1 MSLMMRE
8 DLRLAVSIGL
18 AAGLGSISSIP
29 DGYYLPLTIAA
40 VMAGSYGSSYA
51 LGLQRVI
58 CTLLGAIVLLICQ
71 PALVQLPFPV
81 GLALVLGLI
90 RWIGGMLG
98 LQAGYKIAG
107 LVVIMGWTMQ
117 STAAI
122 DTWLGLKV
130 SWTALGVLLALLSLN
145 LFWPS
150 TAIRDHH
157 RAFQR
162 LLTMQCEALLQ
173 QVSAGRLSPG
183 LRKQRHREL
192 MRALLDLQQSRAAAV
207 AELGTN
213 PYRQPLMHLWQD
225 LERCCAALAG
235 CITALRALREPETC
249 LSPMLEQLHAAESA
263 LFEACAELLGVWI
276 AALRVDPLRS
286 PDQHGTFK
294 LAACIDQLRL
304 CEQAVFQMDQVLPIA
319 TPLQFQ
325 MVSRRLLLCHQV
337 GAILQRMDARWL
349 EMISGRHHVSVHQ

>member
-1 MSLMMRE
+1 MLRE

-18 AAGLGSISSIP
+18 AAGLGSISSVP
-29 DGYYLPLTIAA
+29 DGYYLPLTLAA
-40 VMAGSYGSSYA
+40 VMAGSYGSSYV
-51 LGLQRVI
+51 LGLQRI
-58 CTLLGAIVLLICQ
+58 LCTLLGAIVLLICQ

-90 RWIGGMLG
+90 RWIGGVLR
-98 LQAGYKIAG
+98 LQAGYKVAG

-162 LLTMQCEALLQ
+162 LLSMQREALLQ
-173 QVSAGRLSPG
+173 QVSASRLSPG

-192 MRALLDLQQSRAAAV
+192 MGALLDLRQSRSAAV

-213 PYRQPLMHLWQD
+213 PYSQPLIHLWQD
-225 LERCCAALAG
+225 LERCCAGLAG
-235 CITALRALREPETC
+235 CITALRALREPVVSSAAMNHLHDAERRLLEVC
-249 LSPMLEQLHAAESA
+249 AEQLSI
-263 LFEACAELLGVWI
+263 WI
-276 AALRVDPLRS
+276 AALQVDPLRPPRRPGS
-286 PDQHGTFK
+286 PALGEC
-294 LAACIDQLRL
+294 LDQLRR
-304 CEQAVFQMDQVLPIA
+304 CEQVAFQLDQRLPIA
-319 TPLQFQ
+319 TSLQFHG
-325 MVSRRLLLCHQV
+325 VSRRLLLCHQI
-337 GAILQRMDARWL
+337 GAILQRMDCRWL
-349 EMISGRHHVSVHQ
+349 VMLGGGHRLTSYQ

>member
-1 MSLMMRE
+1 MLRE

-18 AAGLGSISSIP
+18 AAGLGSISSVP
-29 DGYYLPLTIAA
+29 DGYYLPLTLAA
-40 VMAGSYGSSYA
+40 VMAGSYGSSYV
-51 LGLQRVI
+51 LGLQRI
-58 CTLLGAIVLLICQ
+58 LCTLLGAIVLLICQ

-90 RWIGGMLG
+90 RWIGGVLR
-98 LQAGYKIAG
+98 LQAGYKVAG

-162 LLTMQCEALLQ
+162 LLSMQREALLQ
-173 QVSAGRLSPG
+173 QGSASRLSPG

-192 MRALLDLQQSRAAAV
+192 MRALLDLRQSRSAAV

-213 PYRQPLMHLWQD
+213 PYSQPLIHLWQD

-235 CITALRALREPETC
+235 CITALRALREPAVSSAAMNHLQLAEMELIEVC
-249 LSPMLEQLHAAESA
+249 AEQLSI
-263 LFEACAELLGVWI
+263 WI
-276 AALRVDPLRS
+276 EILNKEPLRRS
-286 PDQHGTFK
+286 G
-294 LAACIDQLRL
+294 
-304 CEQAVFQMDQVLPIA
+304 
-319 TPLQFQ
+319 
-325 MVSRRLLLCHQV
+325 
-337 GAILQRMDARWL
+337 LQRLAMGRRVVTARL
-349 EMISGRHHVSVHQ
+349 EEYRASELQLVQEDQRFTEFSSGPLRQEVRRSLLTYQIAVMVERMNRRWEEIASS